1 MQIRLATL
9 NVWALPE
16 PLGRDVARRID
27 AIGRKISSLD
37 LDLIAFQEVWT
48 QDAAC
53 QLEAAGRRAG
63 LHQTWPG
70 GGSRGGLLFLSR
82 YPIDEVSFERFALRG
97 EAERVVTNLEY
108 LSGKGFATVR
118 VSTPA
123 GPLLVV
129 NTHLHAS
136 YPSRASHRHVPHR
149 TVQAIQIAT
158 SFVRRSEPIV
168 AMGDFNFRE
177 GEPDYKVLTEIIGM
191 DDVAAT
197 LDNRQDTTLN
207 TNAYRNPQAHGRR
220 KDYVFS
226 RSGSEQSLVPRAVTR
241 SFDSPLEIGGE
252 PANYSNHAGLVASFE
267 VQRASG
273 AIRPAA
279 SQDAFDLAARV
290 LTEGEDLAAK
300 RQTGNRKLSGV
311 GIGLAAAAG
320 LLTTPKRLSRRRLL
334 RASLATS
341 ALLALTP
348 GVGFSIIS
356 EVFVPDDIRAFR
368 DAAAR
373 LAKLRQPLQVARR

>member
-1 MQIRLATL
+1 MQVRLATL

-16 PLGRDVARRID
+16 PLGRDVATRID
-27 AIGRKISSLD
+27 AIGQKISSLD

-48 QDAAC
+48 QDTARR
-53 QLEAAGRRAG
+53 LEVAGRRAG
-63 LHQTWPG
+63 LRQAWPG
-70 GGSRGGLLFLSR
+70 GGSSGGLLILSR

-97 EAERVVTNLEY
+97 EAERIATNLEY
-108 LSGKGFATVR
+108 LSGKGFAVVR

-129 NTHLHAS
+129 NTHLHARYS
-136 YPSRASHRHVPHR
+136 KIAAHRHVPHR
-149 TVQAIQIAT
+149 TVQAIQMAS
-158 SFVRRSEPIV
+158 SFHHRSEPIV

-191 DDVAAT
+191 DDVAAA
-197 LDNRQDTTLN
+197 LDNRQNTTLN
-207 TNAYRNPQAHGRR
+207 TNAYRNPKALGQR

-226 RSGSEQSLVPRAVTR
+226 RSGNAQSLVPRAVIR
-241 SFDSPLEIGGE
+241 SFDDPFEIGGD
-252 PANYSNHAGLVASFE
+252 PANYSNHAGLIASFE
-267 VQRASG
+267 IRRTVETE
-273 AIRPAA
+273 RPAA
-279 SQDAFDLAARV
+279 SQDVFDLAARV
-290 LTEGEDLAAK
+290 LAEGENLAAE
-300 RQTGNRKLSGV
+300 RQTGSRRLSGV
-311 GIGLAAAAG
+311 GIGLAATAG

-341 ALLALTP
+341 ALVALTP

-373 LAKLRQPLQVARR
+373 LARMRQPLQVAQR